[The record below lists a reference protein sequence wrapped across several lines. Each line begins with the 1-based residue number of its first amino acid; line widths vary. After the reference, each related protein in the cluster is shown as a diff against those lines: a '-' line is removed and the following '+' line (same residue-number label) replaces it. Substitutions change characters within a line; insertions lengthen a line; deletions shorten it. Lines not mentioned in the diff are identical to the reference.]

1 MSDAERHVPPDAQE
15 LVEALV
21 EADADVA
28 TAESLTAGLVA
39 ATLAEV
45 PGSSEVLLGGVV
57 TYAVAAKHEV
67 LGVPQDLLDAYGAI
81 SEECVRAMAEGARER
96 FRADVGLATTGVAG
110 PAGSEGHP
118 PGYVWI
124 AVSEGGDV
132 HTELLHLVGD
142 RQQVRNDTV
151 RHVMALAV
159 RALRDRVR

>member
-1 MSDAERHVPPDAQE
+1 MSDAERVPPAAAE
-15 LVEALV
+15 LVEALSD
-21 EADADVA
+21 AGADVA

-57 TYAVAAKHEV
+57 TYSVGAKHGV
-67 LGVPQDLLDAYGAI
+67 LGVPQELLDTHGAI
-81 SEECVRAMAEGARER
+81 SEPCVRAMAEGARSR
-96 FRADVGLATTGVAG
+96 FGADVGLATTGVAG

-124 AVSEGGDV
+124 AVAEGEDV
-132 HTELLHLVGD
+132 RTELLHLVGD
-142 RQQVRNDTV
+142 RQQVRNETV

-159 RALRDRVR
+159 RALHDRAH